1 MTHEE
6 KMAMRKNIYAHLSV
20 LLEKVHKMFQ
30 SSSELTIQQMLDAS
44 DILKDL
50 SKADSALSKACY
62 YDSKKGDSDDKK
74 Y

>member
-30 SSSELTIQQMLDAS
+30 SSSELTVQQMLDAS

-50 SKADSALSKACY
+50 SKADSALSKSCY
-62 YDSKKGDSDDKK
+62 YESKADWSDDKK